1 MRKFLSLAFAI
12 SVFFNTAYAQTAP
25 QLPSQCKAFLPKT
38 LFNSVLSETETSALA
53 ASSNFGQGKSE
64 EPKVKKY
71 WEAYSDRNNNTVYT
85 TPDGTTPCGELKF
98 NEKVRIAEIKG
109 KYALVYS
116 DPIGKYPEITQYAE
130 SKGWIKMDNLLLWSS
145 CPADEKGIYYKAL
158 ICIDL
163 LSKNKKERVGYEN
176 PMQQGQGFN
185 LSTDLKFYFI
195 MKKVDDMVL
204 LSSEYTLEG
213 ESSKVLYAWV
223 PEGAYVPW
231 NQRSCLE
238 PSWEEDDVKY
248 FSAKNIVA
256 NVHVKNNL
264 DPEQIM
270 TTFRFKESEHDPSD
284 RYFYRMHPDELRYP
298 ILDGSTDALY
308 EVSSFGTLGGK
319 TTVTTGGNKNH
330 APSETAIKQERLDQL
345 SKLNLVIVIDGTA
358 SMDKYFPAVRNAII
372 KGAEFFA
379 SQHYDMKVGMVIYRD
394 YSDGEKGLAEVY
406 PLSKPD
412 DGGLTKFITSG
423 GNYGIKSSPA
433 DRTHT
438 EAVYYGIQE
447 GTKLFKSDKESN
459 IMLVVGDCGN
469 DPQDNK
475 INSEKLIADLVQKE
489 VHFMGFQ
496 VRNNQIEDWA
506 LFNNQ
511 MLQLMRQTLQK
522 KYDNL
527 AQYAGGSQIKVK
539 PKLTSEGYEMTNDL
553 GLGFFVAAHKYAV
566 NGTELTAD
574 HLTNLMVE
582 SIRYCAK
589 AVQDQKDALVSFDP
603 RRTIGGSNEAV
614 DATSKYNQ
622 ALVKFLIGEEDF
634 KNLETNALLSFRG
647 WVKKT
652 DDSGKKFFKPV
663 LFISD
668 KEFQN
673 LLERLAPVNAAAKTN
688 QREPYINAMK
698 ALIRSLVPDIT
709 DQELD
714 RQGVDKTMKL
724 VAGLNEKSDALKDY
738 TLLQIGNRQD
748 VPDDVYMSL
757 VKGFSRKYSTLERIK
772 KDNYPYTRSFN
783 GITYYWIPME
793 QLP

>member
-1 MRKFLSLAFAI
+1 MRNILSLVFAI
-12 SVFFNTAYAQTAP
+12 SVFFNTAYAQNAP
-25 QLPSQCKAFLPKT
+25 QLPSQCKAFLPKA

-53 ASSNFGQGKSE
+53 SSSNFGQSRNE
-64 EPKVKKY
+64 EPNVKKY

-158 ICIDL
+158 ICYNM
-163 LSKNKKERVGYEN
+163 SSNTKKELAGYEN
-176 PMQQGQGFN
+176 PMQKGQGFSLN
-185 LSTDLKFYFI
+185 TDLKFYFI

-238 PSWEEDDVKY
+238 PSWEKEDVKY
-248 FSAKNIVA
+248 FAAKNIEA
-256 NVHVKNNL
+256 NVCTEKELKH
-264 DPEQIM
+264 IM
-270 TTFRFKESEHDPSD
+270 TTFTFREGNDDPSD
-284 RYFYRMHPDELRYP
+284 RYYYRMRPDDLRYP
-298 ILDGSTDALY
+298 ILDGSTDVLY

-319 TTVTTGGNKNH
+319 TTVTTGGNNNQ
-330 APSETAIKQERLDQL
+330 APSELAIKQATLDKL

-358 SMDKYFPAVRNAII
+358 SMDKYFPAVKNAIT

-379 SQHYDMKVGMVIYRD
+379 SQHYDMKVGIVIYRD

-412 DGGLTKFITSG
+412 DDGLSKFIYSG
-423 GNYGIKSSPA
+423 GSYGIKSSPA

-447 GTKLFKSDKESN
+447 GLKLFKDEKESN

-469 DPQDNK
+469 DPNDNK
-475 INSEKLIADLVQKE
+475 ITKESLIENLVKKN
-489 VHFMGFQ
+489 VNFMGFQ
-496 VRNNQIEDWA
+496 VRNNQIADWA

-511 MLQLMRQTLQK
+511 MIQIMRNTLQQ
-522 KYDNL
+522 KYDKL
-527 AQYAGGSQIKVK
+527 VSGGGAKVK
-539 PKLTSEGYEMTNDL
+539 PKMTSDGYEMVNDL
-553 GLGFFVAAHKYAV
+553 DLGIFVAAHKYAV
-566 NGTELTAD
+566 NGTELSAE
-574 HLTNLMVE
+574 HLTNLMTE
-582 SIRYCAK
+582 SIRYCAD
-589 AVQDQKDALVSFDP
+589 AVQTQKDIIVGYDP
-603 RRTIGGSNEAV
+603 RRAMGGSNDAV
-614 DATSKYNQ
+614 DATSKYNI
-622 ALVKFLIGEEDF
+622 ALVKQLMGDDFDLIS
-634 KNLETNALLSFRG
+634 TNTTLSFRG

-652 DDSGKKFFKPV
+652 DSSGKKLFKPV

-673 LLERLAPVNAAAKTN
+673 LLERLAPVNAAARTN

-714 RQGVDKTMKL
+714 RQGIDKTMKL

-772 KDNYPYTRSFN
+772 KDNYKYTRTFN